1 MDERKDLPGDFLDSR
16 EIDNALI
23 RLKQKEIDEQTRS
36 NKVVEGVLKDIQ
48 GGIERIAEGF
58 ERQ

>member
-1 MDERKDLPGDFLDSR
+1 MDERKDLSGDFLDSR

-48 GGIERIAEGF
+48 GGIERIAESF
-58 ERQ
+58 E

>member
-1 MDERKDLPGDFLDSR
+1 MDERKDLSGDFLDSR

-23 RLKQKEIDEQTRS
+23 RLKQKEIDEQIRS
-36 NKVVEGVLKDIQ
+36 NKIVEGVLKDIQ

-58 ERQ
+58 EQQ